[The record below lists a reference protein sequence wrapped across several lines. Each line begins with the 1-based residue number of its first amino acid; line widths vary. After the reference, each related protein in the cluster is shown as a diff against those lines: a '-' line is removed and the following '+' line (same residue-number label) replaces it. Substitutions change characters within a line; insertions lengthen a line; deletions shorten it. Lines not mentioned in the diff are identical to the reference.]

1 MGLRLALLL
10 VLGLL
15 GAALRPHEISNRSAE
30 SPEDED
36 DDDEDS
42 DPEDEERERD
52 RERKIKDGGGAMG
65 AGTVQLKMWSRRAC
79 QGLDD
84 LVESIMEDLEDVK
97 FEDVFPEKKREEEMI
112 PVGEVKFTPQEIEEM
127 LEHMPDLDEE
137 EEEDL

>member
-1 MGLRLALLL
+1 M
-10 VLGLL
+10 
-15 GAALRPHEISNRSAE
+15 AAEEISNRSAE

-84 LVESIMEDLEDVK
+84 LVESIMEATWLNRTVNDGQGYARYASNNAVQMGHGTLLWRCCQALFNASQHNKHEGHGMDYTSTNVN
-97 FEDVFPEKKREEEMI
+97 ESYQRN
-112 PVGEVKFTPQEIEEM
+112 
-127 LEHMPDLDEE
+127 H
-137 EEEDL
+137 